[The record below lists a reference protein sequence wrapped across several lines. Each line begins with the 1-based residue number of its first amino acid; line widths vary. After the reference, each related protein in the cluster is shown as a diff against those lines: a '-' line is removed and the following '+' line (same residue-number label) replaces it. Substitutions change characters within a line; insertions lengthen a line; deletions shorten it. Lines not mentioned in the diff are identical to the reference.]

1 MIFFFIEFISYNGYE
16 IFVVENIYTFKVYL
30 ACLFCYKIPLMAQ
43 WNLMAWNKNKIER
56 EKERKRKM
64 SELVQV
70 FPFFVVV
77 VVVTDSLEFIMTHT
91 EVMEKYSN
99 F

>member
-1 MIFFFIEFISYNGYE
+1 
-16 IFVVENIYTFKVYL
+16 
-30 ACLFCYKIPLMAQ
+30 MAQ

-56 EKERKRKM
+56 EKKEKD
-64 SELVQV
+64 EWVIVLV
-70 FPFFVVV
+70 FPFVV